1 MKTLEEMRKRI
12 EEIVAKLDVF
22 STTEIK
28 DEDLVVINELNEEFN
43 SLKGT
48 IEARE
53 KIENM
58 KAATSAPQRQVAP
71 KATPRVEVKAS
82 RLEENMGFK
91 NLGEFAVAIVN
102 KSRGNLDRRFQNDF
116 AYEKF
121 SEDGGILIPEDFKS
135 TIDKKITQSDDSLM
149 AKCDVM
155 PVTGNS
161 MSVPIDSEQPW
172 AGGIDCYWTA
182 EGSSITESKAAL
194 KSASYRLHKLAS
206 LVKVTDELLEDAAAI
221 ESHIKTK
228 APAAIMHKIN
238 DAIINGNGVGKPSGI
253 LNTGFKIA
261 VAKEAAQTADTI
273 VYKNIIK
280 AEARLLP
287 SANAI
292 WIAHPK
298 CKEQLRQLK
307 DDNGNAIYMNG
318 GAFPNIATAG
328 FDTLLGRPIV
338 YMIGSVPNL
347 GDEGDLTL
355 VDLSYYKM
363 IVKSGI
369 KQDISTHL
377 LFDQAATAFRFIQ
390 RLDGSCPYTAPV
402 TTQYGSYTMSGI
414 VTIAERA

>member
-58 KAATSAPQRQVAP
+58 KAATAAPQRQVTP
-71 KATPRVEVKAS
+71 KATPKVEVKAS
-82 RLEENMGFK
+82 KLDENMGFK
-91 NLGEFAVAIVN
+91 NLGDMAIALVN
-102 KSRGNLDRRFQNDF
+102 KSRGHVDRRFQNDF

-121 SEDGGILIPEDFKS
+121 AEDGGLLIPTDFS
-135 TIDKKITQSDDSLM
+135 SVIDKKLTQSDESLL

-155 PVTGNS
+155 PVSGNS
-161 MSVPIDSEQPW
+161 MSMPIDQEQPW
-172 AGGIDCYWTA
+172 NGGIESYWTA
-182 EGSSITESKAAL
+182 EGAQITESKGAL
-194 KSASYRLHKLAS
+194 KSANYRLHKLAS

-221 ESHIKTK
+221 ESHIRTK
-228 APAAIMHKIN
+228 APEAIMHKVN
-238 DAIINGNGVGKPSGI
+238 DAIINGDGVGKPTGI
-253 LNTGFKIA
+253 LNAGFKIA
-261 VAKEAAQTADTI
+261 VAKESGQAADTI
-273 VYKNIIK
+273 IYENIIK

-287 SANAI
+287 SASAI

-307 DDNGNAIYMNG
+307 DGNNNVIYMNG
-318 GAFPNIATAG
+318 GAFPNIAAAG
-328 FDTLLGRPIV
+328 FDTLMGRRVV
-338 YMIGSVPNL
+338 YMLGAIPTL

-355 VDLSYYKM
+355 VDLDYYKM
-363 IVKSGI
+363 IIKSGI

-414 VTIAERA
+414 VTVAERA